1 MKKRTLVKLI
11 GEGVDK
17 TYLTNMNED
26 SYYDGHKFVEYGK
39 NIDNVSLI
47 MPSTDQADYSINK
60 EKLSISWGAK
70 FEFRNSGIEGVQITI
85 LSMEANLI
93 TSGEIENEETPINFA
108 EYKFNVIKE
117 KNPESKD
124 LQIFINSIEVDVEQR
139 IVNVTVSL

>member
-1 MKKRTLVKLI
+1 
-11 GEGVDK
+11 
-17 TYLTNMNED
+17 
-26 SYYDGHKFVEYGK
+26 
-39 NIDNVSLI
+39 
-47 MPSTDQADYSINK
+47 
-60 EKLSISWGAK
+60 
-70 FEFRNSGIEGVQITI
+70 
-85 LSMEANLI
+85 MEANLI